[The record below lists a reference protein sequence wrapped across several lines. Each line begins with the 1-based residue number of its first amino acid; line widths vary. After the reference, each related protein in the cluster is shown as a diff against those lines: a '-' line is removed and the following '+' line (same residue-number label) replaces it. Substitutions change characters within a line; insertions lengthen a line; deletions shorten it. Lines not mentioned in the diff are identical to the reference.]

1 MIRLVRSFLMSSVL
15 TKALRYTIVVIVGLV
30 LAGTLARNWQA
41 IHMSGLQWHFGGMI
55 SAFVLFM
62 VLQNLFVSGWLI
74 IVRGMGLPLSWK
86 RAFVIYNKS
95 QVMRFVP
102 GNVWHVVGRAYMA
115 AEDGLPMSS
124 VVASVFMEN
133 ALLLV
138 AATAVFALALPFW
151 APRGQVTLV
160 RCLLLL
166 PPFVAVMYP
175 PVLNRLLNIA
185 LAILRKPQIDL
196 HMSYPMVLSAAAYQ
210 CMLRICSGA
219 CIFLIAT
226 AVHPLPIETMPAVIG
241 MHALSFVIGVLSFI
255 TPAGLGFREAALAYF
270 LRIYMPLPDA
280 IMVSLSARL
289 LGTLAEMAIA
299 FLATAMGNSKAF
311 AADQPATSALAPDRL
326 ESEAEQQT
334 VLDAERHSSVRA

>member
-1 MIRLVRSFLMSSVL
+1 VL
-15 TKALRYTIVVIVGLV
+15 IVGLV
-30 LAGTLARNWQA
+30 FAGKLATNWQA
-41 IHMSGLQWHFGGMI
+41 VHMSELHWNFPGVI
-55 SAFVLFM
+55 IAFVLLM
-62 VLQNLFVSGWLI
+62 VLQNLFVSGWII

-95 QVMRFVP
+95 QAMRFIP

-138 AATAVFALALPFW
+138 TAIAVFALALPFW
-151 APRGQVTLV
+151 APRGQVTLI
-160 RCLLLL
+160 RCLLLV

-175 PVLNRLLNIA
+175 PVLNRLLNIV
-185 LAILRKPQIDL
+185 LRTLRKPEIDL
-196 HMSYPMVLSAAAYQ
+196 HMSYPMVLSAAAYH

-226 AVHPLPIETMPAVIG
+226 AVYPLPVETMPAVIG
-241 MHALSFVIGVLSFI
+241 MHALSFVIGVVSFI

-280 IMVSLSARL
+280 IMISLFARL
-289 LGTLAEMAIA
+289 LGTASEMAMA
-299 FLATAMGNSKAF
+299 GLATALGSSKAF
-311 AADQPATSALAPDRL
+311 AAHRPHPSAPALDTL
-326 ESEAEQQT
+326 ETEVEQQI
-334 VLDAERHSSVRA
+334 V